1 MKQNNWVG
9 ASASI
14 QFEFSSLYSLY
25 QPSHLPFLV
34 SVASLKGNY
43 EPLYY
48 NHHKQ
53 AGANIVNGQIKI
65 QR

>member
-9 ASASI
+9 ASI
-14 QFEFSSLYSLY
+14 LFEVSSLCSLY
-25 QPSHLPFLV
+25 PPSHLPSLV

-53 AGANIVNGQIKI
+53 SRANIVNGQIKI